1 MAALD
6 LRVDLKL
13 ATDTLAA
20 IESGVAAKADDGL
33 RPHLGASILGRECE
47 RALWYGFRWA
57 KPAAHEPRL
66 LRLFARG
73 QREEQVFIDLL
84 REAGVTV
91 VSEDASTGAQFS
103 FAAVGGHV
111 GGSMDAA
118 CQGLPESSAWHVVE
132 MKTHGK
138 KSFDGLIKKGVEQAK
153 PEHYAQMQLYMG
165 WTGMSRALYMA
176 VCKDDD
182 RLHLERIDAN
192 PALFE
197 RLMHKAARIVQAVEP
212 PEKISDDPNWF
223 QCKFCDYRD
232 ICHGTA
238 VPIPTCRSC
247 CHVTPELDGDARWYC
262 TRHRVDLPVDAQK
275 EGCQAHLFIPALL
288 KGWAEVQDASLPE
301 NWVEYEHKE
310 TGKAFRNGLYGE
322 CYQSSEI
329 HSVADKRALA
339 SEDVQQIRQG
349 LDGRLVA

>member
-1 MAALD
+1 MAKLD
-6 LRVDLKL
+6 VRVDLKL

-20 IESGVAAKADDGL
+20 IEAGVSALADDGL

-47 RALWYGFRWA
+47 RALWYAFRWA

-66 LRLFARG
+66 LRLFLRG
-73 QREEQVFIDLL
+73 QREEVAFIVYM
-84 REAGVTV
+84 RNAGITV
-91 VSEDASTGAQFS
+91 VSEDATTGKQFTFS
-103 FAAVGGHV
+103 AVGGHV

-132 MKTHGK
+132 MKTHSK
-138 KSFDGLIKKGVEQAK
+138 KSFDDLIKKGVEQAK

-165 WTGMSRALYMA
+165 WTGMTRALYMA

-192 PALFE
+192 SAMFE

-212 PEKISDDPNWF
+212 PERISDDPAWY
-223 QCKFCDYRD
+223 QCKWCDYAD

-238 VPIPTCRSC
+238 VPIPTCRTC
-247 CHVTPELDGDARWYC
+247 CHATPELDGDARWHC
-262 TRHRVDLPVDAQK
+262 VRHKTDLSPAAQK
-275 EGCQAHLFIPALL
+275 EGCQAHLFIPALM
-288 KGWAEVQDASLPE
+288 KNWATVQDASLPE
-301 NWVEYEHKE
+301 NWIEYEHTE
-310 TGKAFRNGLYGE
+310 TGRPFRNGLYGE
-322 CYQSSEI
+322 CYQSIEI
-329 HSVADKRALA
+329 HAVEDKRALTNEA
-339 SEDVQQIRQG
+339 VREIRQG